1 MSCFKQLAN
10 IVNVDGFK
18 PNQERKIDI
27 QPIVPIAKPIEPV
40 QAIVDPSL
48 WREAIKRSNIQE
60 IYHQASIDN
69 CHLIPVGIVDLGRRW
84 LKAQKKPC
92 LYLHGNTGSGKTYF
106 STALYRALVEKR
118 EPWMIFTRSDD
129 LDDEL
134 LTAIE
139 ERQEKTKIT
148 KYCEVPILFIDDLGV
163 ERPSDRMIRQYYS
176 IIDRRVGAGL
186 TTVITSNVSKE
197 NLPLGDRTI
206 SRLGHFYAIEFP
218 KKDNRNNLDLPP
230 L

>member
-1 MSCFKQLAN
+1 MSCFKQMSNLLDAEQ
-10 IVNVDGFK
+10 FK
-18 PNQERKIDI
+18 PREEKKIDI
-27 QPIVPIAKPIEPV
+27 QPIVPVVKPV
-40 QAIVDPSL
+40 QPVIDPSL
-48 WREAIKRSNIQE
+48 WQEAIQRSNIQGL
-60 IYHQASIDN
+60 YHKASLDN
-69 CHLIPVGIVDLGRRW
+69 CPKLPVGIVELGKRW
-84 LKAQKKPC
+84 LKAPNKPS
-92 LYLHGNTGSGKTYF
+92 LYLFGNTGSGKTYF
-106 STALYRALVEKR
+106 ATALYRALVEMRHK
-118 EPWMIFTRSDD
+118 WMIFIRSDD

-139 ERQEKTKIT
+139 EKQEKSRLM
-148 KYCEVPILFIDDLGV
+148 KYFEVPVLFIDDLGV

-186 TTVITSNVSKE
+186 LTVITSNVPKD

-218 KKDNRNNLDLPP
+218 KKDIRNNLDLPA

>member
-1 MSCFKQLAN
+1 MFKHASNLATLEKFN
-10 IVNVDGFK
+10 PTED
-18 PNQERKIDI
+18 RRIDI
-27 QPIVPIAKPIEPV
+27 QPVSV
-40 QAIVDPSL
+40 QVTASVVDPSL
-48 WREAIKRSNIQE
+48 WKEAIVKSKIQP
-60 IYHQASIDN
+60 IYWKAALDN
-69 CHLIPVGIVDLGRRW
+69 CPMLPQAIVDIGKRW
-84 LKAQKKPC
+84 LKASQKPC
-92 LYLHGNTGSGKTYF
+92 LYLYGNTGSGKTYF
-106 STALYRALVEKR
+106 TTALYRALVEVKT
-118 EPWMIFTRSDD
+118 PWMIFVRSDD

-139 ERQEKTKIT
+139 ERQEKTKLM

-176 IIDRRVGAGL
+176 IIDKRVGSGL
-186 TTVITSNVSKE
+186 TTIITSNVPVE

-218 KKDNRNNLDLPP
+218 KRDNRKNLDLPP